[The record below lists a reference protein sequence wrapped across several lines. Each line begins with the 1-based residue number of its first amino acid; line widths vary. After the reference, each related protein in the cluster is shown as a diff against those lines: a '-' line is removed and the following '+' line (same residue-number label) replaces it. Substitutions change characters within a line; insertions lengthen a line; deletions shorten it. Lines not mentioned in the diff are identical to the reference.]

1 MMEAFSQFHF
11 IRPGWLWLLPLV
23 GGLWWL
29 WRGHTTPLRGWRE
42 QIAPE
47 LLQAMTVR
55 NTTRQDYSALMLLV
69 GWLLAVVA
77 IAGPTWKQEP
87 NPFAADA
94 APLMILLKADK
105 SMDQPDPLPSAI
117 ERARLK
123 VDDLVRIRQGQPVG
137 LIAYAGSAH
146 LVLPPTRDTS
156 IVAEMA
162 AQISSG
168 IMPEPGDRLDLAL
181 EKADE
186 ILKGGDAGGTVLVM
200 ADSVTDDTA
209 SLVKAGQKSGAF
221 PIQFLALRND
231 PSLQRAA
238 EAVQA
243 SLVELTPDD
252 ADVTAIAKAA
262 ERKSVV
268 GVAGEDPR
276 WEEMGYWLVPFLVV
290 IVAVGFRREKQFNG
304 REVQ

>member
-1 MMEAFSQFHF
+1 MMDALSQFHF
-11 IRPGWLWLLPLV
+11 IRPVWLWLLPIA

-29 WRGHTTPLRGWRE
+29 WRRHTTPLRGWRE
-42 QIAPE
+42 QISAE

-55 NTTRQDYSALMLLV
+55 NTMRRDYSSLLLLA
-69 GWLLAVVA
+69 GWLLAVIA
-77 IAGPTWKQEP
+77 ISGPTWKQEP

-123 VDDLVRIRQGQPVG
+123 VDDLIRIRQGQPVG

-168 IMPEPGDRLDLAL
+168 IMPESGDRLDLAL
-181 EKADE
+181 QKADE
-186 ILKGGDAGGTVLVM
+186 ILAGGDAGGTVLVM
-200 ADSVTDDTA
+200 ADSVTDDAA

-221 PIQFLALRND
+221 PIQILALRND
-231 PSLQRAA
+231 RSLQRAA
-238 EAVQA
+238 EVVGA

-252 ADVTAIAKAA
+252 ADVIAITKAA

-268 GVAGEDPR
+268 GVAGEDQR
-276 WEEMGYWLVPFLVV
+276 WEEMGYWLVAFLVV
-290 IVAVGFRREKQFNG
+290 IVAAGFRREKQFNG
-304 REVQ
+304 REVR